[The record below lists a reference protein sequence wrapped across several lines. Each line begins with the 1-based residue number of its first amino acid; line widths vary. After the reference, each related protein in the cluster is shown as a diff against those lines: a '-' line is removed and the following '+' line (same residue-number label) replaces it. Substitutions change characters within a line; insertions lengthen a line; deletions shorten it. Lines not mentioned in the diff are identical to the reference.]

1 MVSAFDVDEGLTLT
15 HQPCDGKG
23 MELLAIRNMLD
34 ALDIKGCLLTADAL
48 HCQVETLNK
57 VVDKGGD
64 ILVQVKLN
72 QPSLLAEIDVQ
83 FQDYWALPEDKQ
95 ESYITEEK
103 AW

>member
-1 MVSAFDVDEGLTLT
+1 MGIPRGLTLT

-23 MELLAIRNMLD
+23 MELLARRNMLD

-48 HCQVETLNK
+48 HCQVEILNK

-72 QPSLLAEIDVQ
+72 HQV
-83 FQDYWALPEDKQ
+83 Y
-95 ESYITEEK
+95 
-103 AW
+103 